1 MMEDQLEKKKAE
13 VEGIKRMKQKIDD
26 ILTGLGKNAL
36 ELANGMDAESTRQPS
51 PEEKRKEDQRRMWH
65 VLNEELGM

>member
-1 MMEDQLEKKKAE
+1 
-13 VEGIKRMKQKIDD
+13 MKQKIDD

-36 ELANGMDAESTRQPS
+36 ELADGVDAESTRPPS